1 MKRDRLRWFP
11 PATTLLLAW
20 GALAFGAEY
29 PWAYA
34 PLLVFCTTVGLL
46 ALGAVRGRREERTVV
61 LALALAFCAG
71 ALQLV
76 PLPERVLTL
85 VSPARF
91 AHDFDALHAA
101 ATMAAPAAEPVAGP
115 SLHAISI
122 APSRTLLALAFLAAL
137 SIFFLAC
144 ARALS
149 VVRAS
154 ILARRLVVL
163 GVVVALVAIAQEAS
177 GSLRVYGLW
186 FPRKAWQPAAPF
198 INENHLAGWLVMAF
212 SMTAGYLCGG
222 LARSRRDSGGP
233 LRNWQDSLVRLS
245 SRDANEPVLVGF
257 AALVMM
263 VAVFFTGSVSGMACL
278 VAASW
283 ALAFLALRGKRRV
296 GRASARATGRTAA
309 RTAARATGR
318 TSVRA
323 AGRATTRAPRRFV
336 WIPVVLALAP
346 LAAAVW
352 AGLDA
357 VGEETA
363 ETMSTAL
370 VAEGRVGMWED
381 TLRTIGD
388 FPLAG
393 VGLNSYG
400 VAMLAYQTHDQRMHV
415 VEAHN
420 DYLQLA
426 AEGGVLLVLPA
437 AFALFVLVRAT
448 RRRFRENLDDTR
460 TWWLRAGAVTGLCAL
475 ALQSLVDFSL
485 QMPGNAVLIVLLL
498 AVAVHRPAVRRRRR

>member
-1 MKRDRLRWFP
+1 MRRHRLRWFP

-46 ALGAVRGRREERTVV
+46 GLAAVRGPREERTVV
-61 LALALAFCAG
+61 LALSLTFCAG

-76 PLPERVLTL
+76 PLPEHVLTL

-91 AHDFDALHAA
+91 AHDFAGLHAA
-101 ATMAAPAAEPVAGP
+101 ATMTAPEAKPAAG
-115 SLHAISI
+115 STLHAISV

-144 ARALS
+144 GRALS

-186 FPRKAWQPAAPF
+186 FPRKAWLPAAPF
-198 INENHLAGWLVMAF
+198 INENHLAGWLIMVF
-212 SMTAGYLCGG
+212 SLTAGYLCGG

-233 LRNWQDSLVRLS
+233 LRNWRDGLVRFA

-296 GRASARATGRTAA
+296 GWAGDRG
-309 RTAARATGR
+309 
-318 TSVRA
+318 
-323 AGRATTRAPRRFV
+323 AGRARRRFM

-381 TLRTIGD
+381 TLRMIGD

-393 VGLNSYG
+393 AGLNAYG
-400 VAMLAYQTHDQRMHV
+400 VAMLAYQTHDPRMHV

-437 AFALFVLVRAT
+437 AFALVVLVRAA

-485 QMPGNAVLIVLLL
+485 QMPGNAVLFVLLM